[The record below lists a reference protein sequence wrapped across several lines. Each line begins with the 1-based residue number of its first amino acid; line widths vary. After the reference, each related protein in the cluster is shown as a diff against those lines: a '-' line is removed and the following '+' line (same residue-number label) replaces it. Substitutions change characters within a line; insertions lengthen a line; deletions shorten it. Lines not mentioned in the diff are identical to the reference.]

1 MSLLKNIVITVLT
14 KLSILDSEDEDTI
27 RSYCYLYHVMVV
39 YDMNDGRQCQWKLAG
54 IFTEGFAQDR

>member
-1 MSLLKNIVITVLT
+1 MLT